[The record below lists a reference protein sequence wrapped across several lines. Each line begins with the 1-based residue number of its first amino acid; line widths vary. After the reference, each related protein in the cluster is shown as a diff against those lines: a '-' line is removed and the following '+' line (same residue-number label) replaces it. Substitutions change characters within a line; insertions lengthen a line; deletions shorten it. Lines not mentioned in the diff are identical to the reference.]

1 MLRQRK
7 TPGVGQVNKNPTFKE
22 IVKQRAETDYSA
34 QYEKIRKLNDKYHAY
49 IHVFRNLLRRRD
61 FRNRPLHGVSLAVKD
76 VFHIKGYVTTAGSK
90 AYREKARITAEAV
103 ERLLDAGAV
112 VNGKTNLHE
121 FAFGVSNKNPHFG
134 DCINPYSDKH
144 VSGGSSGG
152 SAVAVAL
159 GMCDAALGTDT
170 AGSVRIPAS
179 FCGVVGFKPTQ
190 HLISRRGVFPLSW
203 SLDHVGFLTKS
214 VWDAACLFSSCLD
227 GLAKP
232 LDVRPRNLKGL
243 KIGVPS
249 NYFLD
254 HLHDDVRANFE
265 DAMEKAAS
273 EGCVVKSVKVEE
285 AKLAAYARFIIA
297 FSEAAAL
304 HLALSRGSMQDYSE
318 EVRSRIV
325 GGLSIPASVYINA
338 LKSRKKLTQEFR
350 RVYRECDVIALPT
363 TIIPAH
369 RLEEEKV
376 EVQGEEYDVR
386 TASLKNTEVFNFFA
400 VPAISIPN
408 GFTREGLPTGLQ
420 LVADVGCDMELLRTA
435 YAFERLL
442 GAQPPL

>member
-1 MLRQRK
+1 
-7 TPGVGQVNKNPTFKE
+7 
-22 IVKQRAETDYSA
+22 
-34 QYEKIRKLNDKYHAY
+34 
-49 IHVFRNLLRRRD
+49 
-61 FRNRPLHGVSLAVKD
+61 
-76 VFHIKGYVTTAGSK
+76 
-90 AYREKARITAEAV
+90 
-103 ERLLDAGAV
+103 
-112 VNGKTNLHE
+112 
-121 FAFGVSNKNPHFG
+121 
-134 DCINPYSDKH
+134 
-144 VSGGSSGG
+144 
-152 SAVAVAL
+152 
-159 GMCDAALGTDT
+159 
-170 AGSVRIPAS
+170 
-179 FCGVVGFKPTQ
+179 
-190 HLISRRGVFPLSW
+190 
-203 SLDHVGFLTKS
+203 
-214 VWDAACLFSSCLD
+214 
-227 GLAKP
+227 
-232 LDVRPRNLKGL
+232 
-243 KIGVPS
+243 
-249 NYFLD
+249 
-254 HLHDDVRANFE
+254 
-265 DAMEKAAS
+265 MEKAAS

-350 RVYRECDVIALPT
+350 RVFRECDVIALPT